1 MKPMLLLG
9 AENKG
14 IEPLRLNLG
23 CGQDI
28 RPGYVNIDSHQ
39 FSGVDVVTDVSRLGY
54 PDNSAD
60 EILASDIIE
69 HFPGQQTE
77 AILKEW
83 LRVLKP
89 GGLFTIQCPDV
100 RVLAEALLSG
110 QITTQE
116 FSRRIYGGQDYE
128 GNFHYAGFDM
138 EGMMRLLADLGM
150 DVVLNT
156 RSSNGNLLLSMQ
168 KKAQKRITPRV
179 GVKRILFLRN
189 RKNVPESYN
198 YNLNYGWVKCGV
210 DAGLYEAYDWYIDDI
225 PTGERFNKY
234 LAEYE
239 IDCIIS
245 LCASESLFIEFNA
258 MEWLP
263 LLYKADVPAIL
274 RSSDACYHSW
284 REPFYQVWDYI
295 LYNCADRDGSY
306 PDNGD
311 FIPWCIDVDKYT
323 PVWGGDQI
331 VMACSTGLAYPL
343 REALRDLNQD
353 SGESL
358 FLDMCNMADDLKG
371 DKYIEALQS
380 ARAIIATGSIPSP
393 ETKGKVIEA
402 AACGALVI
410 TSPTSNLERYFSEDQ
425 VFVFKTGNEFVE
437 MCRRVQEMPMD
448 EVISRQKAAYEHVSQ
463 NHECLGFVEEH
474 ILPAVDIAAKEP
486 K

>member
-1 MKPMLLLG
+1 MNPIHLL
-9 AENKG
+9 E
-14 IEPLRLNLG
+14 IEPLKLNLG

-28 RPGYVNIDSHQ
+28 RPGYVNIDSRQ
-39 FSGVDVVTDVSRLGY
+39 SAGVDVVTDVSRLDY
-54 PDNSAD
+54 PDNSIG
-60 EILASDIIE
+60 EILASDILE
-69 HFPGQQTE
+69 HFPRQQTE

-89 GGLFTIQCPDV
+89 NGILTIQCPDV
-100 RVLAEALLSG
+100 RVLSQALVSG

-128 GNFHYAGFDM
+128 GNFHHAGFDM
-138 EGMMRLLADLGM
+138 EGMKRTLESLG
-150 DVVLNT
+150 LNT
-156 RSSNGNLLLSMQ
+156 MQAETSNGNLLLSGQ
-168 KKAQKRITPRV
+168 KKAPKRASTRV

-189 RKNVPESYN
+189 RKNVPSSYN
-198 YNLNYGWVKCGV
+198 FALNYGWVQCGI
-210 DAGLYEAYDWYIDDI
+210 DAGLYESYDWYIDDI
-225 PTGERFNKY
+225 PTGERFNEY

-239 IDCIIS
+239 IDCIVS

-263 LLYKADVPAIL
+263 ILYKADVPVIL
-274 RSSDACYHSW
+274 RASDGCYHSW
-284 REPFYQVWDYI
+284 REPFYQIWDYI
-295 LYNCADRDGSY
+295 LYNCADKDGGY
-306 PDNGD
+306 PENGA
-311 FIPWCIDVDKYT
+311 FIPWCIDTSKNK

-331 VMACSTGLAYPL
+331 IMACSTGAAYPL
-343 REALRDLNQD
+343 RQALRDLNKD
-353 SGESL
+353 SGGSL

-402 AACGALVI
+402 AANGALVI

-448 EVISRQKAAYEHVSQ
+448 EVIERQKAAYEHVSQ
-463 NHECLGFVEEH
+463 NHDCLGFINNH
-474 ILPAVDIAAKEP
+474 ILQAIEIATTRELNGCLSS
-486 K
+486 